1 MSDQFEVVVGAGT
14 LRADDEA
21 AVHFAHPWTSD
32 GVTVEADFTGGH
44 LLHVSVAGCVL
55 NDLYRAAA
63 ESGITLTGV
72 RVRASGGFDPRTKAS
87 TGITY
92 AVDLDTGESPGR
104 LAALLALVDASAEIP
119 RAVRAGAS
127 VRRVG

>member
-1 MSDQFEVVVGAGT
+1 MSDQFEVVVGAGS

-21 AVHFAHPWTSD
+21 AVRFAHPWTTE

-44 LLHVSVAGCVL
+44 LLHVAVAGCVL

-63 ESGITLTGV
+63 EAGIELAGV
-72 RVRASGGFDPRTKAS
+72 RVAASGGFDARTWAS
-87 TGITY
+87 TGISYT
-92 AVDLDTGESPGR
+92 VDIDSADAPGR

-127 VRRVG
+127 VRRVS